1 MRRLVEVNT
10 VAGRGSTG
18 TIAEAIA
25 RVARESGEWEAWL
38 AYGREPH
45 REPSAANLMRIG
57 SDWDMRWH
65 GLESRL
71 FDNHGLA
78 SKGATR
84 RFLRELAKIEPDI
97 VHLHNIHGYYLN
109 YELLFEWLRAWGGPV
124 VWTLHDC
131 WPFTGHCAYYSY
143 AHCMCWQEECDK
155 CPQLRSYPA
164 SLFYDRSRQNFED
177 KQHAFLSCDN
187 VHLVTVSDWLRK
199 ETEKSFLSKYEVIT
213 IHNGLDTSI
222 FRPKGRPDRGVF
234 RKEKL
239 VLGVANVWDKR
250 KGLSDFISL
259 RNILS
264 DDYKI
269 VLIGLTEKQ
278 IETLPKGIRGITRTD
293 NVDQL
298 VDFYNMADVYVN
310 TSVEETLG
318 MTTAE
323 ALACGTPA
331 VVYNSTACPEVVS
344 KDTGYVVSPG
354 DIEGLKSAILRAD
367 AIKPEDCR
375 ERVLTHF
382 NAETQ
387 YRKYIELYSSII

>member
-1 MRRLVEVNT
+1 MPRMVGVNIT
-10 VAGRGSTG
+10 AGRGSTG
-18 TIAEAIA
+18 RIADGIGKLAIENGW
-25 RVARESGEWEAWL
+25 ESWI

-45 REPSAANLMRIG
+45 SNSMSQLIHIG
-57 SDWDMRWH
+57 NKTDMYLHGFGSIAFDRH
-65 GLESRL
+65 GLY
-71 FDNHGLA
+71 
-78 SKGATR
+78 SKRATKL
-84 RFLRELAKIEPDI
+84 FLRQLDQIQPDLI
-97 VHLHNIHGYYLN
+97 HLHNIHGYFLN
-109 YELLFEWLRAWGGPV
+109 YPLLFEWLRAWDGPV

-131 WPFTGHCAYYSY
+131 WPFTGHCAHYTRAGCSQ
-143 AHCMCWQEECDK
+143 WQEQCHD
-155 CPQLRSYPA
+155 CPQLHTYPT
-164 SLFYDRSRQNFED
+164 SLFWDRSKQNFID
-177 KQHAFLSCDN
+177 KQKAFLSCKN
-187 VHLVTVSDWLRK
+187 LHLVTVSAWLHQ
-199 ETEKSFLSKYEVIT
+199 EVEKSFLSIHEITT

-222 FRPKGRPDRGVF
+222 FRPKIVS
-234 RKEKL
+234 EKVKSESKM
-239 VLGVANVWDKR
+239 VLGVANVWSES
-250 KGLSDFISL
+250 KGLNDFICL
-259 RNILS
+259 RKILPN
-264 DDYKI
+264 DYGI
-269 VLIGLTEKQ
+269 LLIGLSEKQ
-278 IETLPKGIRGITRTD
+278 IKALPNGIKGIARTS
-293 NVDQL
+293 NIEEL